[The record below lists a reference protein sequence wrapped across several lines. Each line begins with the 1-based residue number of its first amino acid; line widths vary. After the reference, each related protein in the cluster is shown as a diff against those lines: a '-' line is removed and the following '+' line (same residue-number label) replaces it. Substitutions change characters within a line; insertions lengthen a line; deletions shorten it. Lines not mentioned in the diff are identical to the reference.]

1 MVSCKKSKIVYFT
14 SLITEN
20 ITLLLLPSRFPV
32 RLICC
37 IAFRSASSACYLFKS
52 IGIIL

>member
-1 MVSCKKSKIVYFT
+1 MVPCKKSKIVYFT
-14 SLITEN
+14 SLIMEN

-37 IAFRSASSACYLFKS
+37 ITFGSASSACYLFRS
-52 IGIIL
+52 IGLIL